1 MSWQLE
7 AEKVGGWEKGDH
19 YSEALFLITLRAN
32 VFSIVFP
39 FFDRIKSVYSRSMDK
54 ELEEM
59 SEDDKLTQMSK
70 LMYDTQ
76 RKKSAKTIF
85 KTLLNS
91 LPLELVTYL
100 KI

>member
-19 YSEALFLITLRAN
+19 YSEALFLITFMSKCFFFCL
-32 VFSIVFP
+32 P

-59 SEDDKLTQMSK
+59 SEDDKLTQMSE
-70 LMYDTQ
+70 LLYDTK

-85 KTLLNS
+85 KTLLHS
-91 LPLELVTYL
+91 LPLELVT
-100 KI
+100 